1 MKFTVSRESLLAPLA
16 AVVGVIEKK
25 QTMPVLSNVL
35 LQAEGDIMDITGT
48 DLEVQLVARVPVEA
62 EGVFRLTVPA
72 RKWLDIIR
80 LLPEHSSI
88 QMQVREDKLLIRSGS
103 SRYTLNTLPADSYP
117 AFDSGHFGHRISLP
131 ANLLRKAIE
140 KTAFAIAQI
149 DVRYYLKG
157 LLIDFEGVTLR
168 TVASDGHRLAVFQ
181 DTVGAGFGE
190 NLQIIMPRKGVQELH
205 RLVGESEDIVT
216 MEIAHNTVRLDM
228 GSICFSSKLIEGR
241 YPDYQK
247 VMPQEVSSTF
257 LLDRDTFKGAISRVA
272 VLTSEKQKS
281 IGFEGKG
288 QEIILACQNPEH
300 DESEERLLVEGEGG
314 SVSVGFNAAYL
325 LEAIGHL
332 DAEEIRLSFTPDG
345 NSCLLEGIGDQRFKC
360 VVMPMRL

>member
-1 MKFTVSRESLLAPLA
+1 MKFTVTRESLLAPLA

-35 LQAEGDIMDITGT
+35 LEASGGSMTITGT
-48 DLEVQLVARVPVEA
+48 DLEVQLVARLPVDA
-62 EGVFRLTVPA
+62 EGPFRVTVPA

-80 LLPEHSSI
+80 LLPDASSI
-88 QMQVREDKLLIRSGS
+88 QMQIREDKLLIRSGS
-103 SRYTLNTLPADSYP
+103 SRYTLNTLPAEGYP
-117 AFDSGHFGHRISLP
+117 AFDSGQFGQTISLP
-131 ANLLRKAIE
+131 AQLLRKAID

-157 LLIDFEGVTLR
+157 LLIDFEGLTLR

-181 DTVGAGFGE
+181 DTVAESFGE
-190 NLQIIMPRKGVQELH
+190 SLQIIVPRKGVQELH
-205 RLVGESEDIVT
+205 RLLGESEDQVT
-216 MEIAHNTVRLDM
+216 IEIAHNTVRLSM
-228 GSICFSSKLIEGR
+228 ANICFSSKLIEGR

-247 VMPQEVSSTF
+247 VMPKEISSTF

-281 IGFEGKG
+281 ISFEGSG
-288 QEIILACQNPEH
+288 CEIVLACQNPEH
-300 DESEERLLVEGEGG
+300 DESEERLMAEGEGG

-325 LEAIGHL
+325 LEAINHL
-332 DAEEIRLSFTPDG
+332 EAEDIRLSFTPDG
-345 NSCLLEGIGDQRFKC
+345 NSCLLEGLGDQRFKC